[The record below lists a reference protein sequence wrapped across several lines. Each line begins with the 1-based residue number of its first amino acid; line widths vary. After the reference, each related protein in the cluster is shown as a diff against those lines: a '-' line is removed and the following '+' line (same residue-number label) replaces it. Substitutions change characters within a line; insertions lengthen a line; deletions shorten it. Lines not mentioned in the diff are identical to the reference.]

1 MSAERKIRLLLAD
14 DQRLVRDGIAS
25 LLGLDEEIEVV
36 GTAENGQEA
45 AEMALALKPDLCLL
59 DIRMPVMDG
68 ISALQKIRQDQSCAF
83 VVMLTT
89 FDDREYVVRSLKA
102 GAVGY
107 LLKDLPSEELTSA
120 VKQAVKGVFI
130 ANGTVMKTLIGVLDE
145 VQRGAVGGAA
155 DGGSL
160 MRTPDGGAMAD
171 AATASSSRPGGS
183 DTAAEPEGD
192 SFAVSQRAALSE
204 RERQILSLLGDGLTN
219 GEIAESLGLSE
230 GTVKNYISSIL
241 TSLGFRDR
249 VQAALFA
256 ARHSGSKQ

>member
-1 MSAERKIRLLLAD
+1 MPAEKKIRLLLAD

-45 AEMALALKPDLCLL
+45 AEMALALKPDICLL

-68 ISALQKIRQDQSCAF
+68 ISALQKIRRDRSCSF

-102 GAVGY
+102 GAIGY
-107 LLKDLPSEELTSA
+107 LLKDLPSEELGAA

-130 ANGTVMKTLIGVLDE
+130 ANGTVMKTLMGVLDE
-145 VQRGAVGGAA
+145 VQRGSAGGRAA
-155 DGGSL
+155 GGSP
-160 MRTPDGGAMAD
+160 MGTADESAMDDVSSESGSRGGD
-171 AATASSSRPGGS
+171 Y
-183 DTAAEPEGD
+183 DTAAGPEGD
-192 SFAVSQRAALSE
+192 SFALSQRTALSE
-204 RERQILSLLGDGLTN
+204 REREILSLLGDGLTN
-219 GEIAESLGLSE
+219 GEIAECLDLSE

-241 TSLGFRDR
+241 TDLGFRDR

-256 ARHSGSKQ
+256 ARHRGAK

>member
-1 MSAERKIRLLLAD
+1 MSKAETKIRLLIAD

-36 GTAENGQEA
+36 GTAENGQQA
-45 AEMALALKPDLCLL
+45 VDLARDLKPKVCLL

-68 ISALQKIRQDQSCAF
+68 ISALELIRKEESCPF

-89 FDDREYVVRSLKA
+89 FDDREYILRSLKA

-107 LLKDLPSEELTSA
+107 LLKDLPSEELAQA
-120 VKQAVKGVFI
+120 VKQVVRGVF
-130 ANGTVMKTLIGVLDE
+130 L
-145 VQRGAVGGAA
+145 A
-155 DGGSL
+155 DGKIMHKLMGSL
-160 MRTPDGGAMAD
+160 GGEFESGQRADGD
-171 AATASSSRPGGS
+171 R
-183 DTAAEPEGD
+183 
-192 SFAVSQRAALSE
+192 FALSQRASLSE
-204 RERQILSLLGDGLTN
+204 REREVLSLLGEGLTN

-256 ARHSGSKQ
+256 CRHGGQKQ

>member
-1 MSAERKIRLLLAD
+1 MSADKKIRLLLAD

-25 LLGLDEEIEVV
+25 LLSLDEEIDVV
-36 GTAENGQEA
+36 GTAENGLEA
-45 AEMALALKPDLCLL
+45 VELAGRLKPDICLL

-68 ISALQKIRQDQSCAF
+68 ISVLQRIMEDQSCRF
-83 VVMLTT
+83 VIMLTT

-107 LLKDLPSEELTSA
+107 LLKDLPSEELSGA

-130 ANGTVMKTLIGVLDE
+130 ANGTVMKTLMGLLDE
-145 VQRGAVGGAA
+145 VQRGSAK
-155 DGGSL
+155 
-160 MRTPDGGAMAD
+160 D
-171 AATASSSRPGGS
+171 AAGRR
-183 DTAAEPEGD
+183 AAEQEARDGATIDGD
-192 SFAVSQRAALSE
+192 GFALSQRARLSE
-204 RERQILSLLGDGLTN
+204 REREVLSLLGEGLTN

-256 ARHSGSKQ
+256 ARNGNSGKQ